1 MTVVDLSSEQ
11 LIAALRLPAEASVGQ
26 RIPKKLLAE
35 NLTSRGTATSADRK
49 LLQEQIEEVTW
60 VAALKPS
67 NAGIPAY
74 QDEVRSYLELAV
86 LNVRLRQSG
95 QLDRDPAKV
104 SPSVARL
111 AELVH
116 RAIPYPVLLVLDD
129 GSRLYLSLVHIRWAQ
144 KEADKAVLDGDMV
157 QGIFVRN
164 GQTVPSLMD
173 ADTVNAFITAMDLSK
188 QPRADLLTLY
198 QGWMDTLSAWQ
209 AAAVTGHFE
218 CVSPQQATARRAALR
233 RCHELD
239 AQISSLRVAASKE
252 KQMARQVAANLEI
265 KALMAERLQAVNS
278 LKGTQ

>member
-1 MTVVDLSSEQ
+1 MSVVDLSSEQ
-11 LIAALRLPAEASVGQ
+11 LISALCLPAEATVGQ
-26 RIPKKLLAE
+26 RVPKKMLAE

-49 LLQEQIEEVTW
+49 LLQEQIDEVTW
-60 VAALKPS
+60 VAALKPT
-67 NAGIPAY
+67 NAGIPVY

-86 LNVRLRQSG
+86 LSVRLRESS
-95 QLDRDPAKV
+95 QLAPIPAKV

-129 GSRLYLSLVHIRWAQ
+129 NARLYLSLVHIRWAQ
-144 KEADKAVLDGDMV
+144 KEADKAVLDGDLI
-157 QGIFVRN
+157 QGVFVHN
-164 GQTVPSLMD
+164 GSPAASVMD
-173 ADTVNAFITAMDLSK
+173 ADTVNAFINAMDLSK
-188 QPRADLLTLY
+188 QPRTDLLTLY

-209 AAAVTGHFE
+209 AAAVTGRFE

-239 AQISSLRVAASKE
+239 AQISSLRAAASKE

-265 KALMAERLQAVNS
+265 KALMAERQQAANS
-278 LKGTQ
+278 L

>member
-1 MTVVDLSSEQ
+1 MSVVDLSSEQ
-11 LIAALRLPAEASVGQ
+11 LISALCLPAEATVGQ
-26 RIPKKLLAE
+26 RVPKKMLTE

-49 LLQEQIEEVTW
+49 LLQEQIDEVTW
-60 VAALKPS
+60 VAALKPT
-67 NAGIPAY
+67 NAGIPVY

-86 LNVRLRQSG
+86 LSVRLREGSQIAPI
-95 QLDRDPAKV
+95 PAKV

-129 GSRLYLSLVHIRWAQ
+129 NARLYLSLVHIRWAQ
-144 KEADKAVLDGDMV
+144 KEADKAVLDGDLI
-157 QGIFVRN
+157 QGVFVHN
-164 GQTVPSLMD
+164 GSPAASVMD
-173 ADTVNAFITAMDLSK
+173 ADTVNAFINAMDLSK
-188 QPRADLLTLY
+188 QPRTDLLTLY

-209 AAAVTGHFE
+209 AAAVTGRFE

-239 AQISSLRVAASKE
+239 AQISSLRAAASKE

-265 KALMAERLQAVNS
+265 KALMAERQQAANS
-278 LKGTQ
+278 L

>member
-11 LIAALRLPAEASVGQ
+11 QIAALRLPAEATVGQ
-26 RIPKKLLAE
+26 RVPKKMLAE

-49 LLQEQIEEVTW
+49 LLQEQIDEVTW

-67 NAGIPAY
+67 NAGIPVY

-86 LNVRLRQSG
+86 LSVRLRERS
-95 QLDRDPAKV
+95 QLDPNPAKV
-104 SPSVARL
+104 SPSVAPNFARI

-129 GSRLYLSLVHIRWAQ
+129 GVRLYLSLVHIRWAQ
-144 KEADKAVLDGDMV
+144 KEADKAVLDGDLI
-157 QGIFVRN
+157 QGVFVRN
-164 GQTVPSLMD
+164 GSTAASVMD
-173 ADTVNAFITAMDLSK
+173 AGTVNAFINTMDLSK
-188 QPRADLLTLY
+188 QPRTDLLTLY

-209 AAAVTGHFE
+209 AAAVTGRFE

-239 AQISSLRVAASKE
+239 VQISSLRTAASKE

-265 KALMAERLQAVNS
+265 KALMAERQQAANS
-278 LKGTQ
+278 L

>member
-11 LIAALRLPAEASVGQ
+11 LIAALRLPAEATVSQ
-26 RIPKKLLAE
+26 RVPKKMLAE
-35 NLTSRGTATSADRK
+35 NLTSRGMATSADRK
-49 LLQEQIEEVTW
+49 LLQEQIDEVTW

-67 NAGIPAY
+67 NAGIPVY

-86 LNVRLRQSG
+86 LSVRLRQGS
-95 QLDRDPAKV
+95 QLDSQAAKV

-129 GSRLYLSLVHIRWAQ
+129 GTRVYLSLVHIRWAQ
-144 KEADKAVLDGDMV
+144 KEADKAVLDGDLI
-157 QGIFVRN
+157 QGVFVHN
-164 GQTVPSLMD
+164 GSPAASVMD
-173 ADTVNAFITAMDLSK
+173 ADTVNAFINAMGLSK
-188 QPRADLLTLY
+188 QPRTDLLTLY

-209 AAAVTGHFE
+209 AAAVTGRFE

-239 AQISSLRVAASKE
+239 AQISSLRAAASKE

-265 KALMAERLQAVNS
+265 KALLAERLQAANS
-278 LKGTQ
+278 L

>member
-11 LIAALRLPAEASVGQ
+11 LIAALRLPAESNVGQ
-26 RIPKKLLAE
+26 RVPKKMLAE
-35 NLTSRGTATSADRK
+35 NLASRGTATSADRK
-49 LLQEQIEEVTW
+49 LLQEQIDEVTW

-67 NAGIPAY
+67 NAGIPVY

-86 LNVRLRQSG
+86 LSVRLRQGS
-95 QLDRDPAKV
+95 QRNPNPAKV

-129 GSRLYLSLVHIRWAQ
+129 DASLYLSLVHIRWAQ
-144 KEADKAVLDGDMV
+144 KEADKAMLDGDLI
-157 QGIFVRN
+157 QGVFVHN
-164 GQTVPSLMD
+164 GSTAASVMD
-173 ADTVNAFITAMDLSK
+173 AGTVNAFIDAMDLSK

-209 AAAVTGHFE
+209 AAAVTGRFE
-218 CVSPQQATARRAALR
+218 CVSTQQATARRSALR

-239 AQISSLRVAASKE
+239 AQINSLRTAASKE
-252 KQMARQVAANLEI
+252 KQMNRQVAANLEL
-265 KALMAERLQAVNS
+265 KALMAERQQAANS
-278 LKGTQ
+278 L

>member
-1 MTVVDLSSEQ
+1 MSVVDLSSEQ
-11 LIAALRLPAEASVGQ
+11 LISALCLPAEATVGQ
-26 RIPKKLLAE
+26 RVPKKMLAE
-35 NLTSRGTATSADRK
+35 NLTSRGMATSADRK
-49 LLQEQIEEVTW
+49 LLQEQIDEVTW

-67 NAGIPAY
+67 NAGIPVY

-86 LNVRLRQSG
+86 LSVRLREGSQIAPI
-95 QLDRDPAKV
+95 PAKV

-129 GSRLYLSLVHIRWAQ
+129 NARLYLSLVHIRWAQ
-144 KEADKAVLDGDMV
+144 KEADKAVLDGDLI
-157 QGIFVRN
+157 QGVFVHN
-164 GQTVPSLMD
+164 GSPAASVMD
-173 ADTVNAFITAMDLSK
+173 ADTVNAFINAMDLSK
-188 QPRADLLTLY
+188 QPRTDLLTLY

-209 AAAVTGHFE
+209 AATVTGRFE

-239 AQISSLRVAASKE
+239 AQISSLRAAASKE

-265 KALMAERLQAVNS
+265 KALMAERQQAANS
-278 LKGTQ
+278 L

>member
-1 MTVVDLSSEQ
+1 MSVVDLSSEQ
-11 LIAALRLPAEASVGQ
+11 LISALCLPAEATVGQ
-26 RIPKKLLAE
+26 RVPKKMLTE

-49 LLQEQIEEVTW
+49 LLQEQIDEVTW
-60 VAALKPS
+60 VAALKPT
-67 NAGIPAY
+67 NAGIPVY

-86 LNVRLRQSG
+86 LSVRLRESS
-95 QLDRDPAKV
+95 QLAPIPAKV

-129 GSRLYLSLVHIRWAQ
+129 DARLYLSLVHIRWAQ
-144 KEADKAVLDGDMV
+144 KEADKAVLDGDLI
-157 QGIFVRN
+157 QGVFVHN
-164 GQTVPSLMD
+164 GSPAASVMD
-173 ADTVNAFITAMDLSK
+173 ADTVNAFINAMGLSK
-188 QPRADLLTLY
+188 QPRTDLLTLY

-209 AAAVTGHFE
+209 AAAVTGRFE

-239 AQISSLRVAASKE
+239 AQISSLRAAASKE

-265 KALMAERLQAVNS
+265 KALMAERQQAANS
-278 LKGTQ
+278 L

>member
-1 MTVVDLSSEQ
+1 MSVVDLSSEQ
-11 LIAALRLPAEASVGQ
+11 LISALRLPAEATVGQ
-26 RIPKKLLAE
+26 RVPKKMLAE

-49 LLQEQIEEVTW
+49 LLQEQIDEVTW
-60 VAALKPS
+60 VAALKPT
-67 NAGIPAY
+67 NAGIPVY

-86 LNVRLRQSG
+86 LSVRLREGS
-95 QLDRDPAKV
+95 QLAPIPAKV

-129 GSRLYLSLVHIRWAQ
+129 NARLYLSLVHIRWAQ
-144 KEADKAVLDGDMV
+144 KEADKAVLDGDLI
-157 QGIFVRN
+157 QGVFVHN
-164 GQTVPSLMD
+164 GSPAASVMD
-173 ADTVNAFITAMDLSK
+173 ADTVNAFINAMDLSK
-188 QPRADLLTLY
+188 QPRTDLLTLY

-209 AAAVTGHFE
+209 AAAVTGRFE

-239 AQISSLRVAASKE
+239 AQISSLRAAASKE

-265 KALMAERLQAVNS
+265 KALMAERQQAANS
-278 LKGTQ
+278 L